1 MEADWVVQFRG
12 LFRWD
17 DMFLDRRICGMAD
30 GHIQY
35 LLLLEITLTLAKAYI
50 IAVAREMAS
59 RDAIVFNQ
67 TGHPPPPP
75 PLVLMLSRLTWML
88 TKIRHHTNIV
98 ETHKQLC
105 KFQQTEQCSQIAIQ
119 WSVLPFGR

>member
-17 DMFLDRRICGMAD
+17 DMFPDRRICGMAD
-30 GHIQY
+30 GHIQH

-59 RDAIVFNQ
+59 RDAIVFN
-67 TGHPPPPP
+67 
-75 PLVLMLSRLTWML
+75 
-88 TKIRHHTNIV
+88 
-98 ETHKQLC
+98 
-105 KFQQTEQCSQIAIQ
+105 
-119 WSVLPFGR
+119 